1 MKFLVDAQ
9 LPVRLAAAL
18 GRHGHNAVHVMSLPG
33 ADRTSDEEVCR
44 FADEM
49 GRVVV
54 TKDSDLRDGQTLLG
68 SPRRLLRIMTGNI
81 GNPEL
86 LALVDAHLATIVVI
100 GFVEHRCVELSRTHV
115 TWR

>member
-18 GRHGHNAVHVMSLPG
+18 ERHGHDAVHVTSLPD
-33 ADRTSDEEVCR
+33 ADRTPDDVICR
-44 FADEM
+44 FADEA

-54 TKDSDLRDGQTLLG
+54 TKDSDFRDSQTLLG

-86 LALVDAHLATIVVI
+86 LALVDAHLSTIVT
-100 GFVEHRCVELSRTHV
+100 GLGEHRCAELSRTHV